1 MGRHTLLEYYNIP
14 EHLFAPLTDIDT
26 LQRSLTVLIQQ
37 SAMTYLGHSCH
48 VFAGTQGVTCV
59 FLLSESHLS
68 LHTWPEHHYAALDI
82 FTCGKAAHPEVMEQ
96 GLRELLQPGLVLR
109 QQLARGGLELDKL
122 SPEQRKAKVLHTFM
136 ANGQDGESLGQ
147 VLHQVPILHSSA
159 SRYQSITVIEV
170 PGQLG
175 RHPRITW
182 EYQDAYEWALQKATQ
197 CSSDAGV
204 RTEASNSSSA
214 PHAPGPAAT
223 EYPAAAAEGRRLL
236 VDTAGSSKIAAPSS
250 HIKGGGSPHGSK
262 STTDCAGY
270 DVVIIDSTDFTFAAA
285 SKLHSEAFYAALHAL
300 MRPQAAL
307 IQIVEI
313 YMRVFEQDFAK
324 MESAMRSAGWQGVG
338 RSSVFVP
345 SYSGEALML
354 HAVKH

>member
-1 MGRHTLLEYYNIP
+1 
-14 EHLFAPLTDIDT
+14 
-26 LQRSLTVLIQQ
+26 
-37 SAMTYLGHSCH
+37 MTYLGHSCH

-122 SPEQRKAKVLHTFM
+122 SPEQRKAKVLHTFIT
-136 ANGQDGESLGQ
+136 NGQDGESLGQ

-170 PGQLG
+170 P
-175 RHPRITW
+175 
-182 EYQDAYEWALQKATQ
+182 
-197 CSSDAGV
+197 
-204 RTEASNSSSA
+204 
-214 PHAPGPAAT
+214 
-223 EYPAAAAEGRRLL
+223 
-236 VDTAGSSKIAAPSS
+236 
-250 HIKGGGSPHGSK
+250 
-262 STTDCAGY
+262 GY

-324 MESAMRSAGWQGVG
+324 MESALRSAGWQGVG